1 MASSSSNQWRA
12 RPGCHQHLVQA
23 LEHAVNSEPMVWR
36 ERPVT
41 GEQFNSLVEAESRL
55 LVWALV
61 EGFDIVRRGG
71 GNKVSPASIFI
82 CIHHGVETR
91 NSRGLATRVIRDNEN
106 NIISDRKREATVV
119 RQTDCKWSCRVSFK
133 PISRKDKNT
142 RKWIL
147 TVNSLNHHGH
157 YCTESPLAVYPRH
170 LARTEEFKQAKATA
184 TQHREAIIAYSA
196 SRRVLESNE
205 YGVTLTSKQYYNTVR
220 KAPANAEDMTTIVG
234 LLQALEDNDF
244 IHQTRVELAYDIGGK
259 VVGRK
264 MQQIWFSHPRL
275 LDLARR
281 FVSDF
286 ILIIDGTFNTN
297 RYKLPLLVAVGVLN
311 SGKTFPIAYSWCQS
325 ESKVSYGFFW
335 SCLKEECFERPG
347 EPHTVPPRVILGDQH
362 QGITSSI
369 PDAFPDAQ
377 QQFCDWHAVSAMVTK
392 MGKIGIPSDLIKT
405 KKDADKQEIPGLRRA
420 CWDYLK
426 SRSDSSLITARDTLK
441 EKVKS
446 AIPEVISKPEKRE
459 EFSKYIDNEW
469 YEKESKVVH
478 YYTMKYANLGSTSS
492 QRGESYH
499 DVVREVTNGQLSL
512 KDAAERLCQKALSS
526 LKDIETDEASSHSV
540 YSRLAQSSVFIDL
553 RMKVSRRALTM
564 VEKEW
569 SEMSQILASGNDIVV
584 DGNGCECELI
594 LRFGIACRHY
604 LKRAFMENIPLPKTL
619 LHPRWWLNGPDIYS
633 TNWRPFYP
641 SVESEPTPSPAIPLA
656 LQISQIRSELAHEEA
671 RRYDA

>member
-311 SGKTFPIAYSWCQS
+311 LGKTFPIAYLWC
-325 ESKVSYGFFW
+325 
-335 SCLKEECFERPG
+335 
-347 EPHTVPPRVILGDQH
+347 
-362 QGITSSI
+362 
-369 PDAFPDAQ
+369 
-377 QQFCDWHAVSAMVTK
+377 
-392 MGKIGIPSDLIKT
+392 
-405 KKDADKQEIPGLRRA
+405 
-420 CWDYLK
+420 
-426 SRSDSSLITARDTLK
+426 
-441 EKVKS
+441 
-446 AIPEVISKPEKRE
+446 
-459 EFSKYIDNEW
+459 
-469 YEKESKVVH
+469 
-478 YYTMKYANLGSTSS
+478 
-492 QRGESYH
+492 
-499 DVVREVTNGQLSL
+499 
-512 KDAAERLCQKALSS
+512 
-526 LKDIETDEASSHSV
+526 
-540 YSRLAQSSVFIDL
+540 
-553 RMKVSRRALTM
+553 
-564 VEKEW
+564 
-569 SEMSQILASGNDIVV
+569 
-584 DGNGCECELI
+584 
-594 LRFGIACRHY
+594 
-604 LKRAFMENIPLPKTL
+604 
-619 LHPRWWLNGPDIYS
+619 
-633 TNWRPFYP
+633 
-641 SVESEPTPSPAIPLA
+641 
-656 LQISQIRSELAHEEA
+656 
-671 RRYDA
+671 